1 MIAAEFNFGEGDL
14 AAMARQG
21 NEAVL
26 CTEILADLLTPLAAF
41 LRVARME
48 EHSFLLESVEAGVS
62 LARYS
67 FMGSHARRVY
77 RIRQGR
83 LSVQEGKSTPRY
95 LDGPPLSALRR
106 DREGRVPVPQEG
118 LPPFT
123 GGLVGFFSYDFVRL
137 LEKIPPG
144 AVDDLQIPQAVLA
157 EYSTVLAF
165 DHLRNRLILMA
176 AVDLSG
182 DPGAQRDDYRRARS
196 RLLDLVDRLAGP
208 LDLEAALSPAEEDE
222 IAVTGEPSEE
232 CFKRWVVEAQESITA
247 GEIFQVVLS
256 RRFSRPWR
264 GSPIPVY
271 RRLRSHNPSPYHF
284 LLACDGDY
292 VVGASP
298 EMMVRVQG
306 NAVQVRPIAGTR
318 PRGKHA
324 EEDEALAR
332 ELLADEKERA
342 EHVMLVD
349 LARNDLGRV
358 CRPGTVK
365 VQGFAGVERY
375 SHVMHMVSRVSGELA
390 AGRDALDAF
399 AACFPA
405 GTLSGAPKVRAM
417 EIIADKEPFHRG
429 TYGGAIAYW
438 DRRGHLDSCIAIRSV
453 LFTGGKAYVQAGAG
467 IVADSDPAAELL
479 EVSCKAAAGLDA
491 LARAAKSGS

>member
-1 MIAAEFNFGEGDL
+1 MAAAEFNFGEEDL
-14 AAMARQG
+14 EGMARLG

-41 LRVARME
+41 LCVADMDAQ
-48 EHSFLLESVEAGVS
+48 SFLLESVEAGVS

-67 FMGSHARRVY
+67 FLGSGAGRVY
-77 RIRQGR
+77 RIRHGR
-83 LSVQEGKSTPRY
+83 LSVQEGRSTPRC
-95 LDGPPLSALRR
+95 LDGPPLQALRR
-106 DREGRVPVPQEG
+106 ARGGRVPVPQEG

-137 LEKIPPG
+137 LERIPPG
-144 AVDDLQIPQAVLA
+144 AVDDLQVPQAVLA
-157 EYSTVLAF
+157 EYATVLAF

-176 AVDLSG
+176 VVDLAG
-182 DPGAQRDDYRRARS
+182 DPATRKNDYRRARRCLS
-196 RLLDLVDRLAGP
+196 ALVDRLAMPAAPPAP
-208 LDLEAALSPAEEDE
+208 LSWRSDHEPAM
-222 IAVTGEPSEE
+222 VGEPDEE
-232 CFKRWVVEAQESITA
+232 CFQRWVVEAQEAITS

-271 RRLRSHNPSPYHF
+271 RWLRSHNPSPYHF

-298 EMMVRVQG
+298 EMLVRVQG
-306 NAVQVRPIAGTR
+306 NAVQVRPIAGTS
-318 PRGKHA
+318 PRGRHA
-324 EEDEALAR
+324 GEDEVLAR
-332 ELLADEKERA
+332 ELLTDEKERA

-358 CRPGTVK
+358 CRPGTIRVNS
-365 VQGFAGVERY
+365 FAAVERY
-375 SHVMHMVSRVSGELA
+375 SHVMHLVSRVCGELA

-417 EIIADKEPFHRG
+417 EIIAEKEPFWRG
-429 TYGGAIAYW
+429 PYGGAIAYW
-438 DRRGHLDSCIAIRSV
+438 DRRGQLDSCIAIRTV
-453 LFTGGKAYVQAGAG
+453 LFTGGRAYVQAGAG
-467 IVADSDPAAELL
+467 IVADSDPAAELR
-479 EVSCKAAAGLDA
+479 EISCKAAAGLDA
-491 LARAAKSGS
+491 LARAAGGSS

>member
-1 MIAAEFNFGEGDL
+1 MDAVEYNFGEGDL
-14 AAMARQG
+14 EAMARLG

-41 LRVARME
+41 LRVADMDTQ
-48 EHSFLLESVEAGVS
+48 SFLLESVEAGVS

-67 FMGSHARRVY
+67 FLGSRAGRVY
-77 RIRQGR
+77 RIRHGR
-83 LSVQEGKSTPRY
+83 LSVQEGRSLPRD
-95 LDGPPLSALRR
+95 LDGPPLAALRR
-106 DREGRVPVPQEG
+106 VREGRLPVPQEG

-123 GGLVGFFSYDFVRL
+123 GGLVGFFSYDFARL
-137 LEKIPPG
+137 LERIPQG
-144 AVDDLQIPQAVLA
+144 GLDDLNIPQAVLA

-176 AVDLSG
+176 VVDLAG
-182 DPGAQRDDYRRARS
+182 DPAARRDDYRRARNC
-196 RLLDLVDRLAGP
+196 LLDLVDRLAMP
-208 LDLEAALSPAEEDE
+208 VVLPAAPTLQNDDE
-222 IAVTGEPSEE
+222 RAVIGEPSEE
-232 CFKRWVVEAQESITA
+232 CFQRWVVEAQEAITS

-256 RRFSRPWR
+256 RRFSRAWR

-271 RRLRSHNPSPYHF
+271 RRLRSDNPSPYHF

-292 VVGASP
+292 IVGASP
-298 EMMVRVQG
+298 EMLLRVQG
-306 NAVQVRPIAGTR
+306 KTVQLRPIAGTR
-318 PRGKHA
+318 PRGRDA

-349 LARNDLGRV
+349 LARNDMGRV
-358 CRPGTVK
+358 CRPGTVR
-365 VQGFAGVERY
+365 VHDFATVERY
-375 SHVMHMVSRVSGELA
+375 SHVMHLVSRVSGELA

-417 EIIADKEPFHRG
+417 EIIAEKEPFHRG
-429 TYGGAIAYW
+429 PYGGAIAYW
-438 DRRGHLDSCIAIRSV
+438 DRRGQLDSCIAIRMV
-453 LFTGGKAYVQAGAG
+453 LLTGGRAYVQAGAG
-467 IVADSDPAAELL
+467 IVADSDPAAELR

-491 LARAAKSGS
+491 LARAAGGRL

>member
-1 MIAAEFNFGEGDL
+1 MVSADLNFGVEDL
-14 AAMARQG
+14 DAMARLG

-26 CTEILADLLTPLAAF
+26 STEILADLLTPLAAF
-41 LRVARME
+41 LRVADMDE
-48 EHSFLLESVEAGVS
+48 QSFLLESVEAGVS

-67 FMGSHARRVY
+67 FLGSRAGRVY

-83 LSVQEGKSTPRY
+83 LSVQEGRGTPRY

-106 DREGRVPVPQEG
+106 VREGRVPVPQEG

-137 LEKIPPG
+137 LEKIPHG
-144 AVDDLQIPQAVLA
+144 AVDDLQAPQAVLA

-176 AVDLSG
+176 VVDLAG
-182 DPGAQRDDYRRARS
+182 DPAARRKDYRRARS
-196 RLLDLVDRLAGP
+196 CLQDLVDRLAMP
-208 LDLEAALSPAEEDE
+208 AVLPAALSRRDDDDMA
-222 IAVTGEPSEE
+222 IAGEPDEE
-232 CFKRWVVEAQESITA
+232 CFQRWVVEAQEAITA

-271 RRLRSHNPSPYHF
+271 RRLRSDNPSPYHF

-298 EMMVRVQG
+298 EMLVRVEG

-318 PRGKHA
+318 PRGRNE

-349 LARNDLGRV
+349 LARNDMGRV
-358 CRPGTVK
+358 CRPGTIRVH
-365 VQGFAGVERY
+365 GFATVERY

-405 GTLSGAPKVRAM
+405 GTLTGAPKVRAM
-417 EIIADKEPFHRG
+417 EIIAEKEPFRRG
-429 TYGGAIAYW
+429 PYGGAIAYW
-438 DRRGHLDSCIAIRSV
+438 DRRGQLDSCITIRTV
-453 LFTGGKAYVQAGAG
+453 VFTGGRAYVQAGAG
-467 IVADSDPAAELL
+467 IVADSDPVAELR

-491 LARAAKSGS
+491 LARAAEGSS